1 MKIKRIPEKDSEVNQ
16 IDDFE
21 LDDLVLEELK
31 TSECLKFLSFLTSS
45 KPSVFCVEYLF
56 YTKYG

>member
-1 MKIKRIPEKDSEVNQ
+1 MKIKRIPEKDFEVNQ

-31 TSECLKFLSFLTSS
+31 TSECLKFLSF
-45 KPSVFCVEYLF
+45 F
-56 YTKYG
+56 YIF